1 MLKVY
6 VAPVLPKV
14 RVVPF
19 LAERTQKDS
28 RLFQDLP
35 EGSYNGIFD
44 RVSNPHQADIIALPH
59 EYMHL
64 EKRPEYLATYVELGR
79 SLNKPLLISAY
90 QDAPNSITVQHSR
103 ILRPSAYKSLL
114 KKNEIIMPAYIE
126 EVGSLY
132 GTEPMAKGEKPTVGF
147 AGKAGFKTV
156 RERARYYLRN
166 YVLRTGPRREGVYF
180 RRKALSTLENDSAI
194 DMRVHVRQTYSA
206 HTKTI
211 ELSPEQAR
219 KEYIE
224 SIQNSLLTL
233 APRGDGNYSLRFYET
248 LSLGRIPLLI
258 DTDIPLPLEES
269 IPYDDFILRVPWE
282 DTTRINTA
290 VTSFFTSHSD
300 EEIRSMQIKARAAFE
315 EYLYMPRFLKQVL
328 TREYLRL

>member
-1 MLKVY
+1 
-6 VAPVLPKV
+6 
-14 RVVPF
+14 
-19 LAERTQKDS
+19 
-28 RLFQDLP
+28 
-35 EGSYNGIFD
+35 
-44 RVSNPHQADIIALPH
+44 
-59 EYMHL
+59 MHL